1 MLSRGERRRLTL
13 GVATLLGFRR
23 GFFIPC
29 RFAAVASTGNDDRS
43 YPPLKPLFAAARS
56 RFEAWIARVEG
67 YADALQALEGPPPS
81 PRWNQDWFPG
91 LDAAIAYTIIRTL
104 RPARLVEVGAGHSTR
119 FFVRAAADAGY
130 PIALTAIDP
139 APRADLGAAGVRLLR
154 TTVQDTREAPF
165 AALGPGDVLSIDSS
179 HVLMP
184 GSDVDMLVNRIL
196 PLLPPGAMVHI
207 HDIFLPDPY
216 PAAWAWRGY
225 NEQQG
230 VAALLQGSAWRIL
243 WASHFVR
250 TACAELLANSVVNR
264 LPLKPGAYEASLW
277 LEKRSLPSTE

>member
-1 MLSRGERRRLTL
+1 MFSRGERRRLSL

-29 RFAAVASTGNDDRS
+29 RYAAEATAASDRRP
-43 YPPLKPLFAAARS
+43 YTTLTPLFAAARP
-56 RFEAWIARVEG
+56 RFEAWLARIDG
-67 YADALQALEGPPPS
+67 YADALQSLGGPPPA
-81 PRWNQDWFPG
+81 PRWDQDWFPR

-119 FFVRAAADAGY
+119 FFMRAAADADY
-130 PIALTAIDP
+130 PLALTAIDP
-139 APRADLGAAGVRLLR
+139 DPRAALGSAGVRLLQ
-154 TTVQDTREAPF
+154 TCVQDAGEAPF

-184 GSDVDMLVNRIL
+184 GSDVDMLVNRVL
-196 PLLPPGAMVHI
+196 PLLPVGAIVHV

-225 NEQQG
+225 NEQQA
-230 VAALLQGSAWRIL
+230 VAALLPGSAWQIL

-250 TACAELLANSVVNR
+250 TACADRLASSILNR
-264 LPLKPGAYEASLW
+264 LPLMPGAHEASLW
-277 LEKRSLPSTE
+277 LEKRSAPPTE

>member
-1 MLSRGERRRLTL
+1 MSSRGECRRFTL
-13 GVATLLGFRR
+13 GVATLFGFRR

-29 RFAAVASTGNDDRS
+29 RFAAEGTAAGDRCP
-43 YPPLKPLFAAARS
+43 YPSLAPLFAAGRS
-56 RFEAWIARVEG
+56 RFEAWIARIDG
-67 YADALQALEGPPPS
+67 YADALQALGGPPPG
-81 PRWNQDWFPG
+81 PRWDQDWFPR
-91 LDAAIAYTIIRTL
+91 LDAAIAYAVVRTL

-119 FFVRAAADAGY
+119 FFIRAAADAGY
-130 PIALTAIDP
+130 PLALTAIDP
-139 APRADLGAAGVRLLR
+139 APRAELGTAGVRLLQKS
-154 TTVQDTREAPF
+154 VQDAGEAPF
-165 AALGPGDVLSIDSS
+165 APLGPGDVLSIDSS

-184 GSDVDMLVNRIL
+184 GSDVDMLLNRVL
-196 PLLPPGAMVHI
+196 PLLPAGAIVHV

-250 TACAELLANSVVNR
+250 TACADLLADSILNR
-264 LPLKPGAYEASLW
+264 LPLMPGAHEASLW
-277 LEKRSLPSTE
+277 LEKRSLPPCE